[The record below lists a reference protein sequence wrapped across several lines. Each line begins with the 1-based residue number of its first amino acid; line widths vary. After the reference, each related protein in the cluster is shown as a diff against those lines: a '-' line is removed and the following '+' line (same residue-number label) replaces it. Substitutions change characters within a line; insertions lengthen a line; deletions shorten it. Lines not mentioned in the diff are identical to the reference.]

1 MPRQGRVLSED
12 NEVRRVQTDH
22 DERQDHLRAM
32 MRTYASAHHSV
43 VAFDLDGETAEFLHS
58 GVRLTDVPPEDVIF
72 EIGSITKV
80 FTGILLCLL
89 VEEGKVDPRAPLAE
103 MSEDLADTP
112 AQLTPERLI
121 SHTSGLPNIYM
132 PIWRAAITPM
142 PNGPYADFSRAD
154 LLRWLA
160 NWKGKPALALRHA
173 YSNLGVGLLAEAMAI
188 QAGRPFIDLL
198 TEKVIA
204 PLGLKD
210 TTDSLG
216 KGQQCRFAQ
225 PRDTKGRA
233 VAPWIFQALAAA
245 GCLRSSGRDL
255 AHFSKRLTQ
264 ALVAPETA
272 LDRAICRSA
281 VPIVGLGR
289 SGAMETSA
297 QCSGWIRTR
306 TSPEILHASG
316 GTAGST
322 CALYVCPERRA
333 ACAILSNNGIAAS
346 LWGSMKLSR
355 SNQSRQAEQFFG
367 MA

>member
-1 MPRQGRVLSED
+1 M
-12 NEVRRVQTDH
+12 QTDH
-22 DERQDHLRAM
+22 DEKQDRLRAM
-32 MRTYASAHHSV
+32 MRPYAGAHHSV
-43 VAFDLDGETAEFLHS
+43 VALGLHGETAGFIHA
-58 GVRLTDVPPEDVIF
+58 GVRVTDVALEDVIF

-89 VEEGKVDPRAPLAE
+89 VEEGKVDPRAPLPE
-103 MSEDLADTP
+103 MSADLADVPT
-112 AQLTPERLI
+112 QLTPERLI
-121 SHTSGLPNIYM
+121 SHTSGLPNIHM

-142 PNGPYADFSRAD
+142 PEGPYASFSRAD
-154 LLRWLA
+154 LLRWLI
-160 NWKGKPALALRHA
+160 NWKDRPARALRYA
-173 YSNLGVGLLAEAMAI
+173 YSNLGVGLLGEAMAM
-188 QAGRPFIDLL
+188 QARRPFIDLL
-198 TEKVIA
+198 TERVIA

-210 TTDSLG
+210 TTDCLG
-216 KGQQCRFAQ
+216 RGQQRRFAH

-233 VAPWIFQALAAA
+233 VAPWTFRALAAA

-264 ALVAPETA
+264 ALSAPDRA
-272 LDRAICRSA
+272 LDRAICRSV

-289 SGAMETSA
+289 GGAMEPTA

-306 TSPEILHASG
+306 TTSTSPEIFHASG

-322 CALYVCPERRA
+322 CAFYLCPQRRA

-355 SNQSRQAEQFFG
+355 SNQSSQAERFFFS